1 MKLKV
6 KQFMAPAASQMSL
19 SVKSSKGRVNMVKT
33 DPVRGTTK
41 KETIQYSN
49 RRFPLKSTSMSRIIF
64 VKRTLLLAAKNG
76 REDKYFGNFDRRLL
90 RQKLSKNIGFYFV
103 LGSNIL
109 EKVWLC
115 YCCTPRVH

>member
-19 SVKSSKGRVNMVKT
+19 SVKSSKECVNMVKT

-64 VKRTLLLAAKNG
+64 VKRTLLLAANDG
-76 REDKYFGNFDRRLL
+76 REDKCFGNFGRRLL
-90 RQKLSKNIGFYFV
+90 RQKAKIVQKHWILLCSWKQHFRKSLAV
-103 LGSNIL
+103 LL
-109 EKVWLC
+109 L
-115 YCCTPRVH
+115 YP

>member
-19 SVKSSKGRVNMVKT
+19 SVKSSKGCVNMVKT

-64 VKRTLLLAAKNG
+64 VKRTLLLAAKDG
-76 REDKYFGNFDRRLL
+76 REDKCFGNFDRRLL
-90 RQKLSKNIGFYFV
+90 RQKSSKNIVFYFV
-103 LGSNIL
+103 LGRNIL

-115 YCCTPRVH
+115 YCCTPRLH